1 MPKIPT
7 YQSQAAIPKTAGTA
21 QAPASL
27 AKMPI
32 GALSSAKNAWAQAG
46 SAWGG
51 LFEDLVNKHN
61 EVKDIKA
68 MAKTNQI
75 IAMAGAEIDNFMAKN
90 PDPDEWLPFAEKTY
104 KTAQKELLNTKF
116 SNEKQGEKARALAL
130 SKVQSGIA
138 KVQYNAIKADT
149 ELARIALS
157 SQLTEAYASGQ
168 KAKIIEAEEQW
179 DQNKDTLYAPDAQNI
194 IKEQLIEE
202 GKKEYST
209 KQYNLLKNKAARDP
223 ETVIADLEK
232 ELDLRKKE
240 GEEGGDPVYASLE
253 TSQIR
258 AAIDYARS
266 DQRITKQQAMS
277 AADTLIIQNDAEW
290 TALLDDVGGLKQIQD
305 DVEKFAEDIA
315 GDKLPIESQEK
326 AIALVKAWRKIIKDE
341 TPKGEEK
348 NTFSAIKWSEL
359 DDSIDELLS
368 GKGDPA
374 EIVKSLN
381 NAYNEG
387 EINTDDYKSFHKKIH
402 SNINAFAAKQIKS
415 YADIAKA
422 RIVKITPEA
431 SMAYLEQ
438 MSANESEIQR
448 IDDQIASETQHGNK
462 REAARLKEKKAKL
475 EDVTSVLRAKSI
487 QSSVW
492 NWAYASY
499 KKELDDGVNALDE
512 KNLAGIKSI
521 HNLLLG
527 EYDVDYNEAYRMYI
541 KAGNKLP
548 NPSPQKIPKD
558 TWGSLDP
565 YEQEAFMNALG
576 EDVPI
581 DVLLKELV
589 DAVQ

>member
-68 MAKTNQI
+68 MAQTNQI
-75 IAMAGAEIDNFMAKN
+75 IARAGAEIDNFMAKN
-90 PDPDEWLPFAEKTY
+90 PDPDAWLPFAEKTY
-104 KTAQKELLNTKF
+104 NTAQKELLNTKF
-116 SNEKQGEKARALAL
+116 SNEKQGEKAKALAL

-157 SQLTEAYASGQ
+157 SQLTEAYASG
-168 KAKIIEAEEQW
+168 KKEKIEEAEDQW
-179 DQNKDTLYAPDAQNI
+179 EKNKDTLYAPEAQDI
-194 IKEQLIEE
+194 IKEQLVEG

-223 ETVIADLEK
+223 ETVIADLEE
-232 ELDLRKKE
+232 ELDLRKKNGE
-240 GEEGGDPVYASLE
+240 GKGDPVYASLE

-266 DQRITKQQAMS
+266 DQRIMKQQAIS
-277 AADTLIIQNDAEW
+277 AADKIIIQNNAEW
-290 TALLDDVGGLKQIQD
+290 TALLDDEGGLKKIQD
-305 DVEKFAEDIA
+305 DVEKFADYIA
-315 GDKLPIESQEK
+315 GNELPIESKEK
-326 AIALVKAWRKIIKDE
+326 AISLVKAWRKIIRDE

-348 NTFSAIKWSEL
+348 DTFSPITWGEL
-359 DDSIDELLS
+359 DSSVDELLS

-387 EINTDDYKSFHKKIH
+387 AIDKEDFQSLHRKLN
-402 SNINAFAAKQIKS
+402 SNINTFAAKQIKS

-422 RIVKITPEA
+422 RIVQVTQEE

-438 MSANESEIQR
+438 MSANRSEIQR
-448 IDDQIASETQHGNK
+448 IENQITSETQSGNR
-462 REAARLKEKKAKL
+462 REAERLKEKKARL
-475 EDVTSVLRAKSI
+475 EDVTSVLKAKSI

-512 KNLAGIKSI
+512 KNLAGIKYT
-521 HNLLLG
+521 HDLLLG
-527 EYDVDYNEAYRMYI
+527 KYDVDYDEAYRMYI
-541 KAGNKLP
+541 EAGNKIS
-548 NPSPQKIPKD
+548 NPSPQKVPEDI
-558 TWGSLDP
+558 WRSLGPDD
-565 YEQEAFMNALG
+565 QKVFINALVEG
-576 EDVPI
+576 VPI
-581 DVLLKELV
+581 DALLEELN
-589 DAVQ
+589 AVQ